1 MKVKLLNTTSKK
13 CKKAIGRIF
22 NYQYGLNR
30 VRLEDVKDSHLGI
43 LTSTVI
49 SIEKTE
55 DRIYVETKN
64 NHYELEILGSAINE

>member
-13 CKKAIGRIF
+13 CKNAIKRIF
-22 NYQYGLNR
+22 NYQYGLGHI
-30 VRLEDVKDSHLGI
+30 RLEDAEDSHLGI
-43 LTSTVI
+43 VTSTVL

-64 NHYELEILGSAINE
+64 SHYELEILKNDNI